1 MGILVVRDSVEPG
14 AIIAQASIA
23 LDSTVSPHR
32 ASTSEKATAIPA
44 CTGDY
49 FCYDRDSQMNM
60 PLLTSRS
67 RVMMFAPHPDD
78 ESIAAGVF
86 LQRAVAA
93 GAAVRV
99 VYATDGERNCWPQRV
114 LERKVRI
121 HEDDRCRWAARRQGE
136 ALAALQVLGIA
147 PGSAEFLSLPDQGV
161 TGLLLQ
167 GCQET
172 MLRLATVIREW
183 QPTHLLLPSAADT
196 HPDHSGL
203 AVLLSIAL
211 EDYLPPQPW
220 LTRLH
225 YLVHGASAAFTR
237 HAQDLPQSAL
247 EKKAKRLAILHHVT
261 QVALS
266 RRRFLSYTR
275 RPERFVLGG
284 GKMIS
289 AYDGPIGACARE
301 RNELRLQV
309 AFTLKPLRAEQT
321 SLHLLGHD
329 TFGRLCRLHTTLP
342 GRTTKLD
349 LIDGAT
355 GAIASVGRYHGD
367 AFRAE
372 ILLPMHGFAA
382 SRPVFVKLDRRVW
395 FFDEAGWLEIGAVIP
410 MTTAAVHQLAVA

>member
-1 MGILVVRDSVEPG
+1 
-14 AIIAQASIA
+14 
-23 LDSTVSPHR
+23 
-32 ASTSEKATAIPA
+32 
-44 CTGDY
+44 
-49 FCYDRDSQMNM
+49 MNM
-60 PLLTSRS
+60 PPLTSRS

-78 ESIAAGVF
+78 ESLAAGVF

-121 HEDDRCRWAARRQGE
+121 REDDRRRWGVRRQGE
-136 ALAALQVLGIA
+136 ALAALQILGIA
-147 PGSAEFLSLPDQGV
+147 PDSVEFLSLPDQGV
-161 TGLLLQ
+161 TDLLLK
-167 GCQET
+167 GCRET
-172 MLRLATVIREW
+172 MQRLAAVISAW

-203 AVLLSIAL
+203 AVLLGLAL
-211 EDYLPPQPW
+211 EDCLPPQPW

-225 YLVHGASAAFTR
+225 YLVHGASAAFNR
-237 HAQDLPQSAL
+237 HARDLPHSAL
-247 EKKAKRLAILHHVT
+247 EKDSKGRAILRHVT

-266 RRRFLSYTR
+266 RRRFLSYAR
-275 RPERFVLGG
+275 RPERFVLGS

-289 AYDGPIGACARE
+289 ACDGPIAAFKRE
-301 RNELRLQV
+301 HSALRLRV
-309 AFTLKPLRAEQT
+309 AFTLKPLRAEET

-329 TFGRLCRLHTTLP
+329 NFGRFRRLRTTLP
-342 GRTTKLD
+342 GRSTKID

-372 ILLPMHGFAA
+372 ILLPLHGFAT

-395 FFDEAGWLEIGAVIP
+395 FFDEAGWLEIGAATPRV
-410 MTTAAVHQLAVA
+410 AVRRPPATRVLAVA